1 MEQNKEA
8 ARSEMRKKL
17 LDMVLGCKAQH
28 KPLSEMTAEEK
39 LVRAQKMADR
49 VNAQE
54 GRLTG
59 YDCPAC
65 RNKGFVE
72 YVIDTTEQLGYP
84 SYTTGSRECVCMAIR
99 RSKWL
104 LKASGLA
111 DLAERCTFDTYKAT
125 EPWQVYIRN
134 RAEGFLEK
142 AMSGSGRG
150 FFIGGQTGCGKTHIC
165 TALTVSLI
173 NSGKSARYMLWTDE
187 AARLKACVNDDQ
199 YASLMWPL
207 KAVGVLYIDDLF
219 KPTGASG
226 QPTQADIR
234 LAYELINYRYNSTNK
249 VTIISSER
257 TTGELC
263 EIDEAIGG
271 RIVEKS
277 GQYCINIARDRA
289 KNWRLNHANA

>member
-17 LDMVLGCKAQH
+17 LDTVFGCKAQH

-39 LVRAQKMADR
+39 LARAQKMADR

-104 LKASGLA
+104 LKKSGLA

-207 KAVGVLYIDDLF
+207 KAVDVLYIDDLF

>member
-39 LVRAQKMADR
+39 LARAQKMADR

-72 YVIDTTEQLGYP
+72 YVIDTTERLGYP

-104 LKASGLA
+104 LKESGLA
-111 DLAERCTFDTYKAT
+111 DLAERCTFDSYQAKEA
-125 EPWQVYIRN
+125 WQMYIKN
-134 RAEGFLEK
+134 RAVTFVE
-142 AMSGSGRG
+142 SGGKV
-150 FFIGGQTGCGKTHIC
+150 FFIGGQSGAGKTHIC
-165 TALTVSLI
+165 TALATSLI
-173 NSGKSARYMLWTDE
+173 NRGKNTRYMLWTDE
-187 AARLKACVNDDQ
+187 AARLKACANDDQ
-199 YASLMWPL
+199 YASLVWPL
-207 KAVGVLYIDDLF
+207 KSVDVLYIDDLF
-219 KPTGASG
+219 KPTGVNS
-226 QPTQADIR
+226 QPTSADIR
-234 LAYELINYRYNSTNK
+234 LAYEIINYRYNAGNK
-249 VTIISSER
+249 ITIISSER
-257 TTGELC
+257 TINEIFA
-263 EIDEAIGG
+263 IDEAICG
-271 RIVEKS
+271 RIREYA
-277 GQYCINIARDRA
+277 GEYCLNVRRDKA
-289 KNWRLNHANA
+289 KNWRENHANA

>member
-1 MEQNKEA
+1 MEQNKQA

-17 LDMVLGCKAQH
+17 LDTVLGCKAQH

-39 LVRAQKMADR
+39 LARAQKMADR

-72 YVIDTTEQLGYP
+72 YVKDTTEQLGYP

-104 LKASGLA
+104 LKKSGLA

-125 EPWQVYIRN
+125 EPWQVYIRD

>member
-1 MEQNKEA
+1 
-8 ARSEMRKKL
+8 MRKKL
-17 LDMVLGCKAQH
+17 LDTALGCKAQH

-39 LVRAQKMADR
+39 LARAQKMADR

-72 YVIDTTEQLGYP
+72 YVINTTEQLGYP

-104 LKASGLA
+104 LKKSGLA

>member
-39 LVRAQKMADR
+39 LARAQKMADR

-207 KAVGVLYIDDLF
+207 KAVDVLYIDDLF

-289 KNWRLNHANA
+289 KNWRLNHADT

>member
-1 MEQNKEA
+1 MEQSKQA
-8 ARSEMRKKL
+8 ARSEMREKL
-17 LDMVLGCKAQH
+17 LDTVLGCKAQH

-39 LVRAQKMADR
+39 LARAQKMADR

-111 DLAERCTFDTYKAT
+111 DLAERCTFDSYQAKEA
-125 EPWQVYIRN
+125 WQMYIRN

-289 KNWRLNHANA
+289 KNWRLNHANT

>member
-1 MEQNKEA
+1 MEQNKKA
-8 ARSEMRKKL
+8 ARSEMREKL
-17 LDMVLGCKAQH
+17 LDTVLGCKAQH

-39 LVRAQKMADR
+39 LARAQKMADR

-72 YVIDTTEQLGYP
+72 YVINTTEQLGYP

-104 LKASGLA
+104 LKKSGLA

-207 KAVGVLYIDDLF
+207 KAVSVLYIDDLF

-257 TTGELC
+257 TTDELC

-271 RIVEKS
+271 RIMEKS

>member
-8 ARSEMRKKL
+8 ARSEMREKL
-17 LDMVLGCKAQH
+17 LDTVFGCKAQH
-28 KPLSEMTAEEK
+28 KPLSEMSAEEK
-39 LVRAQKMADR
+39 LARAQKMADR

-72 YVIDTTEQLGYP
+72 YVIDTTERLGYP

-104 LKASGLA
+104 LKESGLA

>member
-1 MEQNKEA
+1 MEQRVTSSNSAIREN
-8 ARSEMRKKL
+8 L
-17 LDMVLGCKAQH
+17 LATVRGCKAQH

-39 LVRAQKMADR
+39 LTQAQAMADR
-49 VNAQE
+49 VNTQE
-54 GRLTG
+54 GKLTG
-59 YDCPAC
+59 YDCPVC

-72 YVIDTTEQLGYP
+72 VVADRTAQMGFPCYTTE
-84 SYTTGSRECVCMAIR
+84 SKECACMRIR
-99 RSKWL
+99 HSKWL
-104 LKASGLA
+104 LKKSGLA

-134 RAEGFLEK
+134 CAEGFLEK

-207 KAVGVLYIDDLF
+207 KAVDVLYIDDLF

-234 LAYELINYRYNSTNK
+234 LAYELINYRYNSANK

-271 RIVEKS
+271 RIMEKS
-277 GQYCINIARDRA
+277 GRYCINIARDRA
-289 KNWRLNHANA
+289 KNWRLNHADT

>member
-1 MEQNKEA
+1 MEQSKQA
-8 ARSEMRKKL
+8 ARSEMREKL
-17 LDMVLGCKAQH
+17 LDTVLGCKAQH

-39 LVRAQKMADR
+39 LARAQKMADR

-104 LKASGLA
+104 LKKSGLA

>member
-1 MEQNKEA
+1 M
-8 ARSEMRKKL
+8 
-17 LDMVLGCKAQH
+17 
-28 KPLSEMTAEEK
+28 
-39 LVRAQKMADR
+39 
-49 VNAQE
+49 
-54 GRLTG
+54 
-59 YDCPAC
+59 
-65 RNKGFVE
+65 
-72 YVIDTTEQLGYP
+72 
-84 SYTTGSRECVCMAIR
+84 
-99 RSKWL
+99 
-104 LKASGLA
+104 
-111 DLAERCTFDTYKAT
+111 
-125 EPWQVYIRN
+125 YIRN

>member
-1 MEQNKEA
+1 MEQSKQA
-8 ARSEMRKKL
+8 ARSEMRKRL
-17 LDMVLGCKAQH
+17 LDTVLGCKAQH

-39 LVRAQKMADR
+39 LARAQKMADR

-104 LKASGLA
+104 LKKSGLA

>member
-8 ARSEMRKKL
+8 AHSEMRKKL

-39 LVRAQKMADR
+39 LARAQKMADR

-104 LKASGLA
+104 LKESGLA

-289 KNWRLNHANA
+289 KNWRLNHANT

>member
-39 LVRAQKMADR
+39 LARAQKMADR

-104 LKASGLA
+104 LKESGLA
-111 DLAERCTFDTYKAT
+111 DLAERCTFDSYQAKEA
-125 EPWQVYIRN
+125 WQMYIKN
-134 RAEGFLEK
+134 RAVTFVE
-142 AMSGSGRG
+142 SGGKV
-150 FFIGGQTGCGKTHIC
+150 FFIGGQSGAGKTHIC
-165 TALTVSLI
+165 TALATSLI
-173 NSGKSARYMLWTDE
+173 NRGKSTRYMLWTSE
-187 AARLKACVNDDQ
+187 AAKLKACVNDID
-199 YASLMWPL
+199 YENLIWPL
-207 KAVGVLYIDDLF
+207 KSVDVLYIDDLF
-219 KPTGASG
+219 KPTGANS
-226 QPTQADIR
+226 QPTSADIR
-234 LAYELINYRYNSTNK
+234 LAYEIINHRYNAGDK

-257 TTGELC
+257 TVSEIC
-263 EIDEAIGG
+263 DIDEATGG
-271 RIVEKS
+271 RIMEQA
-277 GQYCINIARDRA
+277 GEYCLNVSHDKA
-289 KNWRLNHANA
+289 KNWRANHANT